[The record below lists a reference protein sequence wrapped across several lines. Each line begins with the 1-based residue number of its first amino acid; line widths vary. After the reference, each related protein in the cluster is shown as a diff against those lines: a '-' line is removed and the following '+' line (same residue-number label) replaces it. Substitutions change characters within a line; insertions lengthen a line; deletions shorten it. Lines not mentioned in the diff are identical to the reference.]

1 MWSPDRN
8 RCVCT
13 CVDPSSVRGCVV
25 SAGRGWGVER
35 ALPSYLNMCKF
46 SSSKTDGIHLLP
58 TFVLVSFI
66 SVTGGSSQYPGFN
79 SQFIFP
85 NLLRIAEASQLLCGL
100 HFSSPPD
107 LVDRAGMVW
116 RHHLIKVFHC
126 LKSRPASHPTRGFP
140 SFVALYLSSGQGP
153 DHLVFSW
160 FLVFVLSSVLVCPGC
175 CNGIP
180 QTEWLIQ
187 LIYLLTV
194 LEAGS
199 PEARCWQGWFLLRL
213 FDCFL
218 FVSVRGLLS
227 VCVCVLFI
235 RGRQSCRI
243 RVYPK
248 NLILT

>member
-116 RHHLIKVFHC
+116 RHHLIKVFHHIIGHFVV
-126 LKSRPASHPTRGFP
+126 ANGFE
-140 SFVALYLSSGQGP
+140 
-153 DHLVFSW
+153 VFSGT
-160 FLVFVLSSVLVCPGC
+160 FDFMEAMMNRPQVKPAPKDIGRNDPCPCGSGKKYKNC
-175 CNGIP
+175 CMN
-180 QTEWLIQ
+180 
-187 LIYLLTV
+187 V
-194 LEAGS
+194 A
-199 PEARCWQGWFLLRL
+199 
-213 FDCFL
+213 
-218 FVSVRGLLS
+218 V
-227 VCVCVLFI
+227 
-235 RGRQSCRI
+235 
-243 RVYPK
+243 
-248 NLILT
+248 